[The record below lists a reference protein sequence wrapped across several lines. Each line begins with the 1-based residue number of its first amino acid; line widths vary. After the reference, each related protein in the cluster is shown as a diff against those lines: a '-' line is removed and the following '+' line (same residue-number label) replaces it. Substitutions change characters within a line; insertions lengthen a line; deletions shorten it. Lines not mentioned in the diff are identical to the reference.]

1 MRIIVMRHGE
11 ATFFCDDRILSSNG
25 QKETYDTAMQL
36 KSYLGTVDRII
47 CSPKTRAVQ
56 TASIVKDVLNT
67 DTQID
72 YLSELTP
79 SGDVDSVISYVEAVC
94 NPASTVLLV
103 SHLPLVEYLS
113 YELVHMKRCSP
124 SFKTACA
131 LVIDTN
137 GRKTDFKKFFT
148 PFNDPVLFD

>member
-11 ATFFCDDRILSSNG
+11 ATFLDNDRILSLIG
-25 QKETYDTAMQL
+25 QKEALDTAMQL
-36 KSYLGTVDRII
+36 KSFLGSVNRII

-56 TASIVKDVLNT
+56 TANIVKSVLAESS
-67 DTQID
+67 DLD
-72 YLSELTP
+72 YLSDLTP

-94 NPASTVLLV
+94 KPDDTVLLV

-113 YELVHMKRCSP
+113 YEFVHMKRCSP

-131 LVIDTN
+131 LVIDID
-137 GRKTDFKKFFT
+137 GRQTDFKRFIT
-148 PFNDPVLFD
+148 PFMEPVSFE